1 MKNQKFNSKFDAK
14 SSNRIEAVNTNGIEA
29 FLELPFFKS
38 SDEDFQEITEGR
50 KISIF
55 SSSKKDKSFKSE
67 DLPETFKNRTFIKNL
82 AAIPYKLEE
91 LPGHIV
97 KYDDVKKDFI
107 IVSLSRYVID
117 NEYPETVV
125 IEDGIL
131 YSSKVNAEAYFNG
144 SFLIGGLSVEHNSI
158 MELIIQ
164 DVMYSIIPE
173 DLIWKD
179 ELKKKV
185 GEIDKNE
192 LNKYFFIRGT
202 LLTIINNK
210 KFKSQKFDAKVNT
223 TYVTIDG
230 DVFASNEKFSRER
243 LISIDLVP
251 LNSIL

>member
-1 MKNQKFNSKFDAK
+1 MKNQKFNSTFDAK
-14 SSNRIEAVNTNGIEA
+14 SSIRIEAVNTNHVEA
-29 FLELPFFKS
+29 FLKFPFFKS
-38 SDEDFQEITEGR
+38 NGASPQDSDEDG
-50 KISIF
+50 KIKIF
-55 SSSKKDKSFKSE
+55 GSGKKDKSFKTE

-117 NEYPETVV
+117 NEFPETVV

-131 YSSKVNAEAYFNG
+131 YSSKVNAEAHFNG

-192 LNKYFFIRGT
+192 LSKYFFIRGT

-251 LNSIL
+251 LKEMI